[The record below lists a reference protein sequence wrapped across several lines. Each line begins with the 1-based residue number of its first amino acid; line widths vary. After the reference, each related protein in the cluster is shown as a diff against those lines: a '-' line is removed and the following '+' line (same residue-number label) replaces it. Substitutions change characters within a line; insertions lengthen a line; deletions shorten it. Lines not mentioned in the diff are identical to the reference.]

1 MSKKDTEI
9 VEAGR
14 RKAWTLGSVN
24 PPVFHTST
32 VIFDSVAE
40 MTAAG
45 RKSHEIMSYGRR
57 GTPTSFALCDAL
69 TTLSGAAGTVLYPS
83 GLAAITTAMLAFAKA
98 GTKVFIADSVYEP
111 TRYFADH
118 VLAKFGVEVIYYDPL
133 IGAGIS
139 KMLDDRVSV
148 VVLESPGSITMEIQ
162 DVPAIA
168 SAAHAVNATV
178 ILDNTWATPFYFD
191 ALAHG
196 VDVSVQALTKY
207 VVGHSDA
214 MLGSATAN
222 ARAIDTLRRQSGAN
236 GQCAGPDDVY
246 LGLRGLRTLLVRLAR
261 HQESALTIAKWLQG
275 QRRVAEVRHP
285 ALPGAPGH
293 ELWRRDFTGATGVF
307 SFVLEEENEAAITA
321 FVEGMRH
328 FKLGFSWGGF
338 ESLVMF
344 YRHLS
349 RIRTATKWTAGPVI
363 RLQVGLEDVDD
374 LIADLAD
381 AFARYE
387 AVIENH

>member
-1 MSKKDTEI
+1 MSKKNTEI

-14 RKAWTLGSVN
+14 RKSWTLGSVN

-32 VIFDSVAE
+32 VIFDTVAE
-40 MTAAG
+40 MAEAG

-83 GLAAITTAMLAFAKA
+83 GLAAITTAMLTFAKA
-98 GTKVFIADSVYEP
+98 GTKVFIADNIYEP

-118 VLAKFGVEVIYYDPL
+118 VLAKFGVEVVYYDPL
-133 IGAGIS
+133 IGAGIANL
-139 KMLDDRVSV
+139 LDDRVSV
-148 VVLESPGSITMEIQ
+148 VVMESPGSITMEVQ

-168 SAAHAVNATV
+168 AAAHAVNATV
-178 ILDNTWATPFYFD
+178 ILDNTWATPLYFD
-191 ALAHG
+191 ALSHG

-222 ARAIDTLRRQSGAN
+222 ARTIDTLRRQSGAI

-246 LGLRGLRTLLVRLAR
+246 LGLRGLRTLPVRLAQ
-261 HQESALTIAKWLQG
+261 HQQSALTIAKWLQD
-275 QRRVAEVRHP
+275 RDDVAEVRHP
-285 ALPGAPGH
+285 ALPGAPGY
-293 ELWRRDFTGATGVF
+293 ELWRRDFTGVTGVF
-307 SFVLEEENEAAITA
+307 SFVLKEDNEAAITA

-349 RIRTATKWTAGPVI
+349 RIRTATPWSAGPVI
-363 RLQVGLEDVDD
+363 RLQIGLEDVDD

-381 AFARYE
+381 AFKRYD
-387 AVIENH
+387 AIIEHH